1 MARIQPRHGSRA
13 RRRTPAEDL
22 HQLFFRIGE
31 NVART
36 FPVPPCASL
45 AELEAEFN
53 ARWDGIDW
61 GYGTLREEADGLR
74 IRHACSPLAMAFG
87 PESTGWSSGFLEG
100 VYQTWFAGQRL
111 PASLRVQ
118 ALPSAA
124 QPGAVI
130 ELRLARSSP

>member
-1 MARIQPRHGSRA
+1 
-13 RRRTPAEDL
+13 
-22 HQLFFRIGE
+22 
-31 NVART
+31 
-36 FPVPPCASL
+36 
-45 AELEAEFN
+45 
-53 ARWDGIDW
+53 
-61 GYGTLREEADGLR
+61 
-74 IRHACSPLAMAFG
+74 MAFG